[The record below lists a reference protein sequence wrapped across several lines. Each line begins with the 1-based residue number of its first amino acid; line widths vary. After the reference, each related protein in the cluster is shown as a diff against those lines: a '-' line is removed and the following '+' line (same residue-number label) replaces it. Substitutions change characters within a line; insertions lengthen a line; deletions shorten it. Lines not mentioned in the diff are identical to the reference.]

1 MGGQG
6 EQIHIPRFHVHGDMA
21 HGLHRVGVKEHL
33 VGPGDAAQLGDRLYS
48 ADLVVGGHDG
58 DKNGVRPDRPLQGGG
73 IHQPPPVHRQV
84 GDLIALLLQ
93 ILGGVEDGV
102 VLDGGGDDV
111 AALPP
116 LQGHELG
123 HPPQGPVIRLRTAG
137 GEVDLLRPGVE
148 AGGDLRPRPLQ
159 VGLAL
164 LGKAVQAGG
173 VAVGRGEVGE
183 HGLEGGIGDSRGGR
197 MVRINEVRHRDAP
210 FKTS

>member
-1 MGGQG
+1 MVSGR
-6 EQIHIPRFHVHGDMA
+6 IA
-21 HGLHRVGVKEHL
+21 
-33 VGPGDAAQLGDRLYS
+33 
-48 ADLVVGGHDG
+48 
-58 DKNGVRPDRPLQGGG
+58 
-73 IHQPPPVHRQV
+73 HRQV

-123 HPPQGPVIRLRTAG
+123 HPPQGPVVRLRTAG

-159 VGLAL
+159 VGLAP
-164 LGKAVQAGG
+164 GQSGTG
-173 VAVGRGEVGE
+173 WRGC
-183 HGLEGGIGDSRGGR
+183 RR
-197 MVRINEVRHRDAP
+197 P
-210 FKTS
+210 W